1 MELVL
6 PGVGL
11 TFWMLLVFSVL
22 LFLLKKFAWK
32 PILTMLAER
41 ENSIEEALKS
51 ADQAREQ
58 MAKLQSDNEALYKQ
72 AREERDQILKEA
84 REMKDSIIG
93 EAKRSAEE
101 EGKRMIMK
109 ASEEI
114 SKQKATAIA
123 ELKSQVAS
131 LSVSIAEKLINNQL
145 SNSEEQQSIIAN
157 QVNSLNNNQQAIA

>member
-32 PILTMLAER
+32 PILTMLSER

-114 SKQKATAIA
+114 SKQKAAAIA
-123 ELKSQVAS
+123 ELKGQVAA
-131 LSVSIAEKLINNQL
+131 LSVNIAEKLINNQL
-145 SNSEEQQSIIAN
+145 SNSEEQQSIIAK

>member
-11 TFWMLLVFSVL
+11 TFWMLLVFSML

-114 SKQKATAIA
+114 SKQKTAAIA
-123 ELKSQVAS
+123 ELKGQVAT
-131 LSVSIAEKLINNQL
+131 LSVNIAEKLINNQL
-145 SNSEEQQSIIAN
+145 SNSEEQQSIIAK

>member
-11 TFWMLLVFSVL
+11 TFWMLLVFSLL
-22 LFLLKKFAWK
+22 LF
-32 PILTMLAER
+32 
-41 ENSIEEALKS
+41 
-51 ADQAREQ
+51 
-58 MAKLQSDNEALYKQ
+58 YKQ

-114 SKQKATAIA
+114 SKQKTAAIA
-123 ELKSQVAS
+123 ELKGQVAT
-131 LSVSIAEKLINNQL
+131 LSVNIAEKLINNQL
-145 SNSEEQQSIIAN
+145 SNSEEQQSIIAK

>member
-1 MELVL
+1 
-6 PGVGL
+6 
-11 TFWMLLVFSVL
+11 
-22 LFLLKKFAWK
+22 
-32 PILTMLAER
+32 
-41 ENSIEEALKS
+41 
-51 ADQAREQ
+51 

-114 SKQKATAIA
+114 SKQKTAAIA
-123 ELKSQVAS
+123 ELKGQVAT
-131 LSVSIAEKLINNQL
+131 LSVNIAEKLINNQL
-145 SNSEEQQSIIAN
+145 SNSEEQLSIIAK

>member
-114 SKQKATAIA
+114 SKQKAVAIA
-123 ELKSQVAS
+123 ELKGQVAT
-131 LSVSIAEKLINNQL
+131 LSVNIAEKLINNQL
-145 SNSEEQQSIIAN
+145 SNSEEQQSIIAK
-157 QVNSLNNNQQAIA
+157 QVNSLNNNKQAIA

>member
-114 SKQKATAIA
+114 SKQKTAAIA
-123 ELKSQVAS
+123 ELKGQVAT
-131 LSVSIAEKLINNQL
+131 LSVNIAEKLINNQL
-145 SNSEEQQSIIAN
+145 SNSEEQQSIIAK

>member
-101 EGKRMIMK
+101 EGKRIIMK

-114 SKQKATAIA
+114 SKQKAAAIA
-123 ELKSQVAS
+123 ELKGQVAT
-131 LSVSIAEKLINNQL
+131 LSVNIAEKLINNQL
-145 SNSEEQQSIIAN
+145 SNSEEQQSIIAK

>member
-11 TFWMLLVFSVL
+11 TFWMLLVFSLL

-114 SKQKATAIA
+114 SKQKTAAIA
-123 ELKSQVAS
+123 ELKGQVAT
-131 LSVSIAEKLINNQL
+131 LSVNIAEKLINNQL
-145 SNSEEQQSIIAN
+145 SNSEEQQSIIAK
-157 QVNSLNNNQQAIA
+157 QVNSLNNTQPASA

>member
-11 TFWMLLVFSVL
+11 TFWMLLVFSLL

-114 SKQKATAIA
+114 SKQKTAAIA
-123 ELKSQVAS
+123 ELKGQVAT
-131 LSVSIAEKLINNQL
+131 LSVNIAEKLINNQL
-145 SNSEEQQSIIAN
+145 SNSEEQQSIIAK

>member
-11 TFWMLLVFSVL
+11 TFWMLLVFSLL

-114 SKQKATAIA
+114 SKQKTAAIA
-123 ELKSQVAS
+123 ELKGQVAN
-131 LSVSIAEKLINNQL
+131 LSVNIAEKLINNQL
-145 SNSEEQQSIIAN
+145 SNSEEQQSIIAK

>member
-32 PILTMLAER
+32 PILTMLSER

-114 SKQKATAIA
+114 SKQKAVAIA
-123 ELKSQVAS
+123 ELKGQVAT
-131 LSVSIAEKLINNQL
+131 LSVSIAEKLINDQL
-145 SNSEEQQSIIAN
+145 SNSEEQQSIIAK

>member
-11 TFWMLLVFSVL
+11 TFWMLLVFSLL

-114 SKQKATAIA
+114 SKQKTAAIA
-123 ELKSQVAS
+123 ELKGQVAT
-131 LSVSIAEKLINNQL
+131 LSVNIAEKLINNQL
-145 SNSEEQQSIIAN
+145 SNSEEQQSIIAKH
-157 QVNSLNNNQQAIA
+157 VNSLNNNQQAIA

>member
-11 TFWMLLVFSVL
+11 TFWMLLVFSLL

-114 SKQKATAIA
+114 SKQKTAAIA
-123 ELKSQVAS
+123 ELKGQVAT
-131 LSVSIAEKLINNQL
+131 LSVNIAEKLINNQL
-145 SNSEEQQSIIAN
+145 SNSEEQQSIIAK
-157 QVNSLNNNQQAIA
+157 QLNSLNNNQQAIA

>member
-32 PILTMLAER
+32 PILTMLSER

-114 SKQKATAIA
+114 SKQKAIAIA
-123 ELKSQVAS
+123 ELKGQVAT

-145 SNSEEQQSIIAN
+145 SNSEEQQSIIAK